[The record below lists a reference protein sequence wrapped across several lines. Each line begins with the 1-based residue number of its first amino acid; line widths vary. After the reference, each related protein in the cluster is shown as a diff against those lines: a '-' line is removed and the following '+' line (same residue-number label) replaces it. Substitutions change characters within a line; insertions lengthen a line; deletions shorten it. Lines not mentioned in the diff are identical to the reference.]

1 MLCTYVHI
9 FDEGSAEFNDG
20 TVKQLSSMPAIQF
33 ITPIRQIKT
42 NMGVS
47 QKNIHILYIAKN
59 SIHDENWKTDP
70 QHK

>member
-33 ITPIRQIKT
+33 ITPIRPLRQIWAFPK
-42 NMGVS
+42 
-47 QKNIHILYIAKN
+47 KIYIYF
-59 SIHDENWKTDP
+59 I
-70 QHK
+70 